1 MSITACCTGSQ
12 NWDAVHQQDK
22 GCLALPARTGQ
33 NRANKLPIS
42 NPVGLDPHSAEIACD
57 AHVKHSRTAARHAEI
72 AKETKRIN
80 PETRIG
86 ATRGRGSRAKWE
98 GPFCQSKFLAL
109 DCSYFFFCGD
119 DSLVLTQQEL
129 IGTLLL
135 SPTQLT
141 LASRGSG
148 PFVRHAL
155 APRLTFPGAFRGEAS
170 PHSHL
175 WAAVRMRWP
184 LVEHRHG

>member
-1 MSITACCTGSQ
+1 MLSISRIRGAQHHLRGQ
-12 NWDAVHQQDK
+12 
-22 GCLALPARTGQ
+22 GQ
-33 NRANKLPIS
+33 NRVNKLPIS
-42 NPVGLDPHSAEIACD
+42 NPVGLDLHSAEIACD
-57 AHVKHSRTAARHAEI
+57 AHVKHSKTAARHAEI

-86 ATRGRGSRAKWE
+86 ATRGKGCGERWE
-98 GPFCQSKFLAL
+98 GPFRQSKFLTL
-109 DCSYFFFCGD
+109 DCSYFFFCRD

-129 IGTLLL
+129 LSALLL
-135 SPTQLT
+135 SRTELA

-148 PFVRHAL
+148 PFVRRAL

-175 WAAVRMRWP
+175 WAAVRTRWP
-184 LVEHRHG
+184 LLEHRHG